1 MKSKDNPMKNVK
13 RCGAKTRA
21 GHPCGRYA
29 MSNGR
34 CRLHGGVVGEN
45 HGRPVTTG
53 QWTKEAI
60 SQRKEVRE
68 LIKQLR
74 ETAELTE

>member
-1 MKSKDNPMKNVK
+1 MQTVK

-29 MSNGR
+29 MENGR
-34 CRLHGGVVGEN
+34 CRLHGGLSK
-45 HGRPVTTG
+45 GRPVTTG

-60 SQRKEVRE
+60 RQRREVAK
-68 LIKQLR
+68 LIRGMKSTMTDLMC
-74 ETAELTE
+74 

>member
-1 MKSKDNPMKNVK
+1 MKKENNPMQSVK

-29 MSNGR
+29 MANGR
-34 CRLHGGVVGEN
+34 CRLHGGVVGKN

-53 QWTKEAI
+53 LWTKEAI
-60 SQRKEVRE
+60 AQRKTVRALVEE
-68 LIKQLR
+68 LKKSIDIIG
-74 ETAELTE
+74 